1 MWNAQHDPSQIEDD
15 SLYEHFHLRH
25 RDPLSTLNG
34 VKSLPLNQ
42 MTPVLLIFTLP
53 WVKQASDQLVSLRL
67 WSLGWSTP

>member
-1 MWNAQHDPSQIEDD
+1 MWNTNMSQIEDD

-25 RDPLSTLNG
+25 RDPLEYFERVIFTS
-34 VKSLPLNQ
+34 LNQ

-53 WVKQASDQLVSLRL
+53 WVKQASDQLVLWRL